1 MCCRAAHPIAQDAQ
15 GLWGVVGWAPGC
27 RSAAAVKLT
36 GFRPCTPTPSFIPSK
51 WTKSAMLMLRGSR
64 RFCARSSQLPW
75 GHQRNASR
83 NFDAPFRESTSS
95 FCMSL
100 WLSGSLGSGGSVRR
114 SSRTNKKPCKAPS
127 LPCQDSVALPL
138 LHPQH
143 SFLPGIKS
151 NWFPR
156 HCSSRQARSL
166 AGKVCG
172 LPTETW
178 RLGAIDWSRTLRTSG
193 LCRSTLFVTVLRSS
207 T

>member
-1 MCCRAAHPIAQDAQ
+1 M
-15 GLWGVVGWAPGC
+15 VGWAPGC
-27 RSAAAVKLT
+27 HSAAAVKLT
-36 GFRPCTPTPSFIPSK
+36 GFRPCAPTPSFIPSK

-64 RFCARSSQLPW
+64 RFCARPSQLPW
-75 GHQRNASR
+75 GHQRNVSR

-100 WLSGSLGSGGSVRR
+100 WLGGSLGSGGSVRR
-114 SSRTNKKPCKAPS
+114 SSRTNKKTLQGSEPSLSGLCCPAPS
-127 LPCQDSVALPL
+127 PPAAL
-138 LHPQH
+138 
-143 SFLPGIKS
+143 FLAG
-151 NWFPR
+151 NQVQLVPR

-178 RLGAIDWSRTLRTSG
+178 RLGAIDWSRTLGTSG

>member
-1 MCCRAAHPIAQDAQ
+1 MCCRAAHPIAQDDQ
-15 GLWGVVGWAPGC
+15 GRWGVVGWAPGC

-51 WTKSAMLMLRGSR
+51 WTKLAMLMLRGSR
-64 RFCARSSQLPW
+64 RFCARPSQLPW
-75 GHQRNASR
+75 GHQRNVSR

-114 SSRTNKKPCKAPS
+114 SSRTNKKTLQGSEPS
-127 LPCQDSVALPL
+127 LSL
-138 LHPQH
+138 
-143 SFLPGIKS
+143 FLAG
-151 NWFPR
+151 NQVQLVPR